1 MLENIKNQKEDEPAS
16 TQGGFLKLI
25 IFIII
30 ALFLM
35 KYFGISFSDI
45 VDWIKNLFNNVS

>member
-1 MLENIKNQKEDEPAS
+1 MFNNIKNQQEGGPAS

-25 IFIII
+25 IFIIV

-35 KYFGISFSDI
+35 KYFDISLSDI
-45 VDWIKNLFNNVS
+45 IDWIKNIF

>member
-1 MLENIKNQKEDEPAS
+1 MINNIKDKQGGFAS

-35 KYFGISFSDI
+35 KYLDISLSD
-45 VDWIKNLFNNVS
+45 VVNWVKALFNSVF

>member
-1 MLENIKNQKEDEPAS
+1 VINNIKNEEGGPAS

-35 KYFGISFSDI
+35 KYFKISLSD
-45 VDWIKNLFNNVS
+45 VLDWLKALFNSVF

>member
-1 MLENIKNQKEDEPAS
+1 MFNNIKNQQESGPAS

-25 IFIII
+25 IFIIV

-35 KYFGISFSDI
+35 KYFDISLSDI
-45 VDWIKNLFNNVS
+45 IDWIKNIF

>member
-1 MLENIKNQKEDEPAS
+1 MVKYISMNDNSNMKNE
-16 TQGGFLKLI
+16 QGGFLKLI

-35 KYFGISFSDI
+35 KYFDISVSDI
-45 VDWIKNLFNNVS
+45 IDWIKNIF